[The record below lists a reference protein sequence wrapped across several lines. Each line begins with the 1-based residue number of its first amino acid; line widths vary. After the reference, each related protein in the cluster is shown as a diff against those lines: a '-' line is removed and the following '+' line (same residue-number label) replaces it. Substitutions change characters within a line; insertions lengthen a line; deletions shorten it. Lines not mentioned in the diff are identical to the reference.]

1 MKDIIIDEGHDLLT
15 RCSKANVHMW
25 MENMVNI
32 KTWKKL
38 QLIHTEFKSDRMLV
52 AVVVVETNVH

>member
-1 MKDIIIDEGHDLLT
+1 
-15 RCSKANVHMW
+15 MW